1 MEEQIIDA
9 AAPVL
14 HAPPAPAESTGG
26 EPETSEQANAEQ
38 GEGQPGERPRPSGYE
53 KRIKKLTRDKY
64 ALRAETDFWK
74 QKALEAGIA
83 PLSDDLSP
91 EEWRRRRDAQVK
103 NGTSNQPE
111 TAEASEGSAAEGE
124 KSEQESEADVELRE
138 GIAQD
143 LVRRGASVEDARA
156 YAKHA
161 VESTRALE
169 QAHPEHAER
178 LAAAREWYPDFES
191 VVAASANVLL
201 SMPLLHEI
209 AALDNSADVAVALV
223 RRPDIADALGKLA
236 PNAAKNLLRELS
248 ASLNGEDGP
257 AEPAKRAA
265 PTPAPI
271 RPIRKPAPTATGLS
285 DDLSVEEWRARR
297 EAQIAKQK
305 KRR

>member
-1 MEEQIIDA
+1 MSEEQIIDA
-9 AAPVL
+9 AAPVI
-14 HAPPAPAESTGG
+14 HEPPAPAESTGG
-26 EPETSEQANAEQ
+26 EQETTEQANVQQ
-38 GEGQPGERPRPSGYE
+38 GSKPKGGFQ
-53 KRIKKLTRDKY
+53 KRIDRLVSRNYT
-64 ALRAETDFWK
+64 AQAEAEFWK
-74 QKALEAGIA
+74 QRALESGVA
-83 PLSDDLSP
+83 PLSDDQSP
-91 EEWRRRRDAQVK
+91 EEWRRRRDAQIK
-103 NGTSNQPE
+103 AGTSNQPE

-191 VVAASANVLL
+191 VVAASAYVLL

-236 PNAAKNLLRELS
+236 PNAAKSLLRELS
-248 ASLNGEDGP
+248 ASLNGEDAP

-271 RPIRKPAPTATGLS
+271 RPVKKAAPTATGLS
-285 DDLSVEEWRARR
+285 DDDSIEVWRAKR
-297 EAQIAKQK
+297 EAQIARQQ

>member
-1 MEEQIIDA
+1 MEEQVQIIDA
-9 AAPVL
+9 AAPVI
-14 HAPPAPAESTGG
+14 HPAPAEATGG
-26 EPETSEQANAEQ
+26 EQETTEQANAEQ

-103 NGTSNQPE
+103 NGTSNLPE
-111 TAEASEGSAAEGE
+111 IAEATEGSAAEGE
-124 KSEQESEADVELRE
+124 KSEQESGADAELRA

-143 LVRRGASVEDARA
+143 LVRRGASVEDAQA

-248 ASLNGEDGP
+248 ASLNGEDAS
-257 AEPAKRAA
+257 AEPAKGAA

-271 RPIRKPAPTATGLS
+271 RPIKKSAPTATGLS
-285 DDLSVEEWRARR
+285 DDLSVEEWRSRR
-297 EAQIAKQK
+297 EAQIARQK